1 MAEGREAGAAETG
14 AGARAAGA
22 RGAGAGAAAETRGAE
37 ETGAGAVGTGVTGA
51 AGAGAGAAGRSPRQV
66 AELVRRMVAGED
78 VGFGNLFAEDAVFSY
93 PFAAPGQPDQ
103 LVGREAIRA
112 FFGRLGDARS
122 LFRMDEVDAV
132 IRETDDPEVVV
143 TEIRHHGWSHVTNA
157 PYEQTA
163 LGVIRVRDGLIVRY
177 DDYMNPVTLA
187 RLLGRT
193 GDLVA
198 ALSEG

>member
-112 FFGRLGDARS
+112 FFGRLGDARA
-122 LFRMDEVDAV
+122 LFRMDEGDAG
-132 IRETDDPEVVV
+132 IR
-143 TEIRHHGWSHVTNA
+143 G
-157 PYEQTA
+157 
-163 LGVIRVRDGLIVRY
+163 
-177 DDYMNPVTLA
+177 
-187 RLLGRT
+187 
-193 GDLVA
+193 
-198 ALSEG
+198 